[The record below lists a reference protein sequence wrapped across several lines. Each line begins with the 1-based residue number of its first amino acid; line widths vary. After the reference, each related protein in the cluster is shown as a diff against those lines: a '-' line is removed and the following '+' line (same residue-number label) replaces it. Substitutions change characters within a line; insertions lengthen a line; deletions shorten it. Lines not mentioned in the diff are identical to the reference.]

1 MKKLCLLLAMLIF
14 LLTACRPSVEERI
27 ADYADT
33 PITISGLGEEF
44 TLTPKELSELE
55 LETVSASA
63 RSDSFQ
69 ITGPSLKTFLKHY
82 GYSVTDIAKVRFICS
97 DDYKVVLAKQSL
109 ENYDI
114 ILGIAEADGPLSE
127 KRRPLRM
134 IIPGQD
140 SAKWAYGVVRIE
152 FVLEDISE

>member
-1 MKKLCLLLAMLIF
+1 MKKLCLLLLILMF
-14 LLTACRPSVEERI
+14 LLTACGPSVEDRI
-27 ADYADT
+27 ADYANI
-33 PITISGLGEEF
+33 PITISGLGEDF
-44 TLTPKELSELE
+44 TITPKELSALK
-55 LETVSASA
+55 LETVDASA

-69 ITGPSLKTFLKHY
+69 ITGPSLETFLKHY
-82 GYSVTDIAKVRFICS
+82 GYSISDIAKVRFVCS

-114 ILGIAEADGPLSE
+114 ILGIAEADAPLSE

-152 FVLEDISE
+152 LVVENAS